1 MNSRGTYAEVNTD
14 NFLRNVF
21 GISQKSDTHV
31 APVLKADAYGHG
43 AVKLAHICQENG
55 IGFLVVAFL
64 EEGIEMRESGILLPI
79 LVLNY
84 FQPQYVKDAIEND
97 LTITIFSKTQKD
109 SIAFYLDKDD
119 RLKVH
124 MVVDTGMGRLGPST
138 DEAFQLYEE
147 ITKDNRFIFDGIYTH
162 LSSADEPS
170 DPLNKMQIDK
180 FKNLISKIKTPKH
193 VHISNSA
200 GTTLLDNKIG
210 NLCRVGIAC
219 YGLQPSSKIKLDY
232 LKPVMSIHSSV
243 AFLKQIDNG
252 RTIGYGHTF
261 TAQGRMKVAT
271 IPFGYADGLPR
282 ALSNKGHIL
291 INGKRAKILGRVS
304 MDQTIVDVSNIEN
317 VKIGDDAVIIGKS
330 GTEEITA
337 EEVAENAGM
346 INYEIVCG
354 ISKRVPRIY
363 V

>member
-14 NFLRNVF
+14 NFLRNIFEV
-21 GISQKSDTHV
+21 SKKADTHV
-31 APVLKADAYGHG
+31 VPVLKADAYGHG
-43 AVKLAHICQENG
+43 AVKLAHVCQKNG
-55 IGFLVVAFL
+55 IGLLVVAFL

-79 LVLNY
+79 LELNY
-84 FQPQYVKDAIEND
+84 FQSQYVKDAIEND
-97 LTITIFSKTQKD
+97 ITITIFSKTQMD
-109 SIAFYLDKDD
+109 SIASYLNKDD

-124 MVVDTGMGRLGPST
+124 MVIDTGMGRLGPSI
-138 DEAFQLYEE
+138 DEALPLYEK
-147 ITKDNRFIFDGIYTH
+147 ITKDDRFVLEGIYTH
-162 LSSADEPS
+162 FSSADEPS
-170 DPLNKMQIDK
+170 DPLNGIQMDK
-180 FKNLISKIKTPKH
+180 FKNFISKIKKPKY

-200 GTTLLDNKIG
+200 GATILDNKIG
-210 NLCRVGIAC
+210 NFCRVGIAC
-219 YGLQPSSKIKLDY
+219 YGLQPSSKVKVDY
-232 LKPVMSIHSSV
+232 LKPVMSVHSSV
-243 AFLKQIDNG
+243 AFLKQIENG

-261 TAQGRMKVAT
+261 TAREKMRVAT

-282 ALSNKGHIL
+282 ALSNKGHVL
-291 INGKRAKILGRVS
+291 INGKRAKIIGRVS
-304 MDQTIVDVSNIEN
+304 MDQTIVDVSDIEN

-337 EEVAENAGM
+337 EEIAEIAGM